1 MSTPGRDHD
10 GSAPVAVVSGAA
22 AGIGLACVREL
33 RSQGWLV
40 AGCDLRVGDAAD
52 LDAVVDVA
60 DPVAVARFV
69 DRVTRELGPPTGVVS
84 AAGYVEEIPLDAIS
98 PAAFRRM
105 LGVHLGGL
113 HHLTRATLPAM
124 VARGG
129 GAIVAVASELA
140 IAGGEDAAHY
150 VTAKGALLGL
160 TRSLAAESASAGVLV
175 NVVAPGPTDTAMLA
189 AGTVWRDPAYLATL
203 PTGALVRPEEIA
215 LTAAFLLSGRG
226 ALTGQVVSPN
236 AGTVI

>member
-1 MSTPGRDHD
+1 MSMGTD
-10 GSAPVAVVSGAA
+10 GGKPAKVAVVSGAA

-33 RSQGWLV
+33 RRQGWLV
-40 AGCDLRVGDAAD
+40 AGCDLRAGGEAD

-60 DPVAVARFV
+60 DPAAVARFV
-69 DRVTRELGPPTGVVS
+69 ARVTAELGSPTGVLS
-84 AAGYVEEIPLDAIS
+84 AAGYVEEIPLAEIS

-113 HHLTRATLPAM
+113 HNLTRATLPAM
-124 VARGG
+124 VDRGA

-140 IAGGEDAAHY
+140 ITGGEDAAHY

-160 TRSLAAESASAGVLV
+160 TRALAAEQAPTGVLV

-189 AGTVWRDPAYLATL
+189 AGTIWRDPTYLATL

-215 LTAAFLLSGRG
+215 ITAAFLLSGRG

>member
-1 MSTPGRDHD
+1 MNTGTGD
-10 GSAPVAVVSGAA
+10 GAPTRVAVVSGAA

-33 RSQGWLV
+33 RHQGWLV
-40 AGCDLRVGDAAD
+40 AGCDLRAGGAAD

-69 DRVTRELGPPTGVVS
+69 DEVTAVLGPPTGVLS
-84 AAGYVEEIPLDAIS
+84 AAGYVEEIPLGEIS

-124 VARGG
+124 VARGR

-160 TRSLAAESASAGVLV
+160 TRALAAELAPTGVLV
-175 NVVAPGPTDTAMLA
+175 NAVAPGPTDTAMLA
-189 AGTVWRDPAYLATL
+189 AGTVWRDPAYLAML

-215 LTAAFLLSGRG
+215 LTAAFLLTGRG